1 MIYYR
6 GVIMKN
12 QYFKSA
18 SGMYINYFLLGMVN
32 IILASNMPSLTEQWD
47 TDSTGISYLIAAI
60 GIGRLLTY
68 GLSGVLSDKF
78 GRKPLVIVS
87 SVIMGVFL
95 IGIPFSPTYEMA
107 FVFALLAGISNS
119 AMDAGTYPALTEMFP
134 ESAGSAS
141 VMVKAFGSL
150 GATILPLLILFLTR
164 NQLFYGFSF
173 LLPAVI
179 YFMNMFFML
188 SASFPKSKSDA
199 VSHEEG
205 LHMNRF
211 ITEPKFWSEG
221 VALII
226 IGFTSTALFTVS
238 QIWLP
243 SFGQEVAGMSSSG
256 AIKLLSFYSV
266 GSLIS
271 VLLLSILL
279 NKWIKPVT
287 VILLY
292 PMITFL
298 TVIIILTIHSPIV
311 LSISSF
317 FLGASTAGIFQLTIA
332 IMTEL
337 FWRKKGTVTG
347 IVATASSLA
356 SVILPIATGLIA
368 KSGDIS
374 HIFLFDCFIATIG
387 ILAAAFVYYRYK
399 KLTQHQTIFNHG

>member
-12 QYFKSA
+12 QYLKAA

-78 GRKPLVIVS
+78 GRKPLIMVS

-150 GATILPLLILFLTR
+150 GATILPFIILFLTT
-164 NQLFYGFSF
+164 NQLFYGFAF
-173 LLPAVI
+173 LVPAVI
-179 YFMNMFFML
+179 YFMNMFLVL
-188 SASFPKSKSDA
+188 SASFPSKSEA
-199 VSHEEG
+199 VSKEED
-205 LHMNRF
+205 LHSNRF

-221 VALII
+221 VALIV

-243 SFGQEVAGMSSSG
+243 SFGQEVAGMQSSS
-256 AIKLLSFYSV
+256 AIKLLSYYSV

-292 PMITFL
+292 PMITLL

-337 FWRKKGTVTG
+337 FWRKKRNCNRNRCDG
-347 IVATASSLA
+347 IQFGERHFTNYN
-356 SVILPIATGLIA
+356 GL
-368 KSGDIS
+368 D
-374 HIFLFDCFIATIG
+374 
-387 ILAAAFVYYRYK
+387 R
-399 KLTQHQTIFNHG
+399 

>member
-1 MIYYR
+1 
-6 GVIMKN
+6 MKN
-12 QYFKSA
+12 QYFKAA
-18 SGMYINYFLLGMVN
+18 SGMYINYFLLGIVN
-32 IILASNMPSLTEQWD
+32 IILASNMSSLTEQWD

-78 GRKPLVIVS
+78 GRKPLIIISSIV
-87 SVIMGVFL
+87 MGVFL
-95 IGIPFSPTYEMA
+95 IGIPFSPTYEIA

-134 ESAGSAS
+134 KSAGSAS

-150 GATILPLLILFLTR
+150 GATILPFIILFLSK
-164 NQLFYGFSF
+164 NQLFYGLAF
-173 LLPAVI
+173 LVPAVI
-179 YFMNMFFML
+179 YFINMLFML
-188 SASFPKSKSDA
+188 SASFPTSKSGR
-199 VSHEEG
+199 VSKEDDIQS
-205 LHMNRF
+205 NRF
-211 ITEPKFWSEG
+211 ITEPKFWGEG
-221 VALII
+221 LALIF

-243 SFGQEVAGMSSSG
+243 SFGHEVAGMSTSG
-256 AIKLLSFYSV
+256 SIKLLSYYSV
-266 GSLIS
+266 GSLLS
-271 VLLLSILL
+271 VLLLSVLL
-279 NKWIKPVT
+279 NKVIKPVT

-292 PMITFL
+292 PMITLL
-298 TVIIILTIHSPIV
+298 TVIIILTVQSPIV
-311 LSISSF
+311 LSITSF
-317 FLGASTAGIFQLTIA
+317 FLGASTAGIFQLSIA

-337 FWRKKGTVTG
+337 FWKKKGTVTG

-387 ILAAAFVYYRYK
+387 ILAAAFVNYRYK
-399 KLTQHQTIFNHG
+399 KLTQHQTMINHL

>member
-1 MIYYR
+1 
-6 GVIMKN
+6 MKK
-12 QYFKSA
+12 QYFKAA

-32 IILASNMPSLTEQWD
+32 IILASNMTSLTEQWD

-78 GRKPLVIVS
+78 GRKPLIIVS

-95 IGIPFSPTYEMA
+95 IGIPFSPTYEIA

-150 GATILPLLILFLTR
+150 GATILPFLILFLTR
-164 NQLFYGFSF
+164 NQLFYGFAF

-179 YFMNMFFML
+179 YFMNMIFML

-243 SFGQEVAGMSSSG
+243 SFGQEVAGMPSSG
-256 AIKLLSFYSV
+256 AIKLLSYYSV

-292 PMITFL
+292 PMITLL

-399 KLTQHQTIFNHG
+399 KLTQHQTVFNHG

>member
-1 MIYYR
+1 
-6 GVIMKN
+6 MKN
-12 QYFKSA
+12 QYFKAA

-32 IILASNMPSLTEQWD
+32 IILASNMSSLTEQWD

-78 GRKPLVIVS
+78 GRKPLIIVS

-107 FVFALLAGISNS
+107 YVFALLAGISNS

-150 GATILPLLILFLTR
+150 GATILPFMILFLTT
-164 NQLFYGFSF
+164 NQLFYGFAF
-173 LLPAVI
+173 VLPAVI
-179 YFMNMFFML
+179 YFMNTFFVL

-199 VSHEEG
+199 VSNEED

-211 ITEPKFWSEG
+211 ITEPKFWNEG

-243 SFGQEVAGMSSSG
+243 SFGQEVAGMSSSS
-256 AIKLLSFYSV
+256 AIKLLSYYSI

-292 PMITFL
+292 PMITLL
-298 TVIIILTIHSPIV
+298 TVIIILTIHLPIV

-356 SVILPIATGLIA
+356 SVILPIATGLLA

-374 HIFLFDCFIATIG
+374 HIFLFDCFITTIG

-399 KLTQHQTIFNHG
+399 KLTQPQNIFNHG